1 MTPEAH
7 TAFTASL
14 LGALVDAPDVLGLV
28 LLGSSSG
35 LPPLP
40 DAFSDHDF
48 FVVTERGAQERY
60 RTELAWLP
68 DVAEIALRFRETAHG
83 VKVLYA
89 GGHLAEFAVFDLDEL
104 GLARVN
110 RYRVAFD
117 RCEVTARMARVHEAS
132 TIAAIAATQD
142 LGWHTGE
149 FLTQLVV
156 GTYRDARGERLS
168 GHHFVRVKAL
178 GHLLTLLQARLPRDV
193 VAQLDDLDATRRFD
207 LVLPEL
213 GRELDAAL
221 REPVAI
227 AARRLLA
234 IAVRELS
241 DLVPVTA
248 RAAVERALAST
259 TTSTR

>member
-7 TAFTASL
+7 SAFTDSL
-14 LGALVDAPDVLGLV
+14 LAALVDAPDVLGLV

-35 LPPLP
+35 LPPVP

-68 DVAEIALRFRETAHG
+68 DAAEIALQFRETAHG
-83 VKVLYA
+83 VKVLYT

-104 GLARVN
+104 ALARVN

-117 RCEVTARMARVHEAS
+117 RGEVTVRMARVHEVS
-132 TIAAIAATQD
+132 TTAAAAPQD
-142 LGWHTGE
+142 CAWHMGE
-149 FLTQLVV
+149 LLTQLVV

-178 GHLLTLLQARLPRDV
+178 GHLLTLLHARLPGDV
-193 VAQLDDLDATRRFD
+193 AARLDDLDATRRFD

-213 GRELDAAL
+213 GGELDAAL

-234 IAVRELS
+234 ITLRELP
-241 DLVPVTA
+241 DLVPANA
-248 RAAVERALAST
+248 RTAVERALAST

>member
-1 MTPEAH
+1 MTPDAH

-14 LGALVDAPDVLGLV
+14 HATLTRAPEVLGLV

-48 FVVTERGAQERY
+48 FVVTTAGAQERY
-60 RTELAWLP
+60 RSELAWLP
-68 DVAEIALRFRETAHG
+68 DAAAIALHFRETAHG
-83 VKVLYA
+83 VKVLYE

-104 GLARVN
+104 ALARVN

-117 RCEVTARMARVHEAS
+117 RGEVTARMARVHAAS
-132 TIAAIAATQD
+132 IAAATAPPD
-142 LGWHTGE
+142 VAWHIGE

-178 GHLLTLLQARLPRDV
+178 GHLLTLLQVRLPRDV
-193 VAQLDDLDATRRFD
+193 AARLDDLDATRRFD
-207 LVLPEL
+207 LVVPGL
-213 GRELDAAL
+213 GAEIEAAL
-221 REPVAI
+221 RAPVAV
-227 AARRLLA
+227 AAHRLLDL
-234 IAVRELS
+234 AVRELA
-241 DLVPVTA
+241 DLVPVNA

-259 TTSTR
+259 TTSIR

>member
-7 TAFTASL
+7 RAFTASL
-14 LGALVDAPDVLGLV
+14 LATLVEAPDVLGIV

-35 LPPLP
+35 QPPLP

-60 RTELAWLP
+60 RTDLAWLP
-68 DVAEIALRFRETAHG
+68 DAAAIALAFRETAHG
-83 VKVLYA
+83 VKVLYT

-104 GLARVN
+104 AVARVN

-117 RCEVTARMARVHEAS
+117 RGEVAARMARVHEVSA
-132 TIAAIAATQD
+132 TAAAAPPD
-142 LGWHTGE
+142 LAWHMGE
-149 FLTQLVV
+149 LLTQLVV

-193 VAQLDDLDATRRFD
+193 AARLDDLDATRRLD

-213 GRELDAAL
+213 GRELDVAL
-221 REPVAI
+221 RAPVPV
-227 AARRLLA
+227 AARRLLE
-234 IAVRELS
+234 IAVRELA
-241 DLVPVTA
+241 DLVPASA
-248 RAAVERALAST
+248 RAAVEHALASP
-259 TTSTR
+259 TTSIR